1 MSEAEGGLMK
11 LLINSAIKA
20 QISTMP
26 DADQIATEAALR
38 RLAEEFPN
46 VPDLRKVREDGNL
59 WELTVT
65 PRLLAF
71 VRIENDR
78 AEVIAIMRSEQLQ
91 YYRLRESA
99 G

>member
-1 MSEAEGGLMK
+1 ME

-26 DADQIATEAALR
+26 DADQHATEAVFH

-46 VPDLRKVREDGNL
+46 VPDLRKKDGNL
-59 WELTVT
+59 WELNIT
-65 PRLLAF
+65 PRLLAL
-71 VRIENDR
+71 VRIESGR
-78 AEVIAIMRSEQLQ
+78 VEILAVMRLEQLQ
-91 YYRLRESA
+91 HYRLREPP

>member
-1 MSEAEGGLMK
+1 ME

-26 DADQIATEAALR
+26 DADQLATETAFH

-46 VPDLRKVREDGNL
+46 LPDLRKKDGNL
-59 WELTVT
+59 WELNIT
-65 PRLLAF
+65 PDLLAL
-71 VRIENDR
+71 VRVESGR
-78 AEVIAIMRSEQLQ
+78 VEVLAVARPEHLQ
-91 YYRLRESA
+91 HYRLRELP